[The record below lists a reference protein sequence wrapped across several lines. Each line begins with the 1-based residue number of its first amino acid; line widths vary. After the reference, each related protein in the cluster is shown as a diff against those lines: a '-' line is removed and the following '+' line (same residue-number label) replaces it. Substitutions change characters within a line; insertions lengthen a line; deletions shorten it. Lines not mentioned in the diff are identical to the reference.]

1 MESQQTLLLKLF
13 ELRVLKS
20 LKNQILMN
28 LFTFQILINLFQEAL
43 TQNQEIDSLGYFQR
57 A

>member
-13 ELRVLKS
+13 ELLVLKS

-28 LFTFQILINLFQEAL
+28 LFTFQIFINLFQEAL
-43 TQNQEIDSLGYFQR
+43 TQNQEIDLLNFYLR